1 MIAEMMALARRTI
14 VVADSAKLE
23 GRAFAIVAPLERV
36 DILVTDRA
44 PPATLQ
50 AALDRA
56 GVTVVVAP
64 AD

>member
-1 MIAEMMALARRTI
+1 MRSLTVHR
-14 VVADSAKLE
+14 
-23 GRAFAIVAPLERV
+23 GIVAPLDRV